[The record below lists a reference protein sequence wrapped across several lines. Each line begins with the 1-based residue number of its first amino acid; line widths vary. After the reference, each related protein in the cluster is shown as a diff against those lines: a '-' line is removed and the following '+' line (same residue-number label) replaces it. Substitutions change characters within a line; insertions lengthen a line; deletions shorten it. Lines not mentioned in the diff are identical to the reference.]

1 MKYLDVFNQFKPIL
15 ISVITTIL
23 ITKFTNQL
31 SLIKSPIDVH
41 LLTIIFCLLIF
52 LTMPLVFVLLN
63 NIFDYGLGL
72 KSTLQWSVLA
82 LASAIFAILFRF
94 FQTTPSLSSHNETE
108 ILIGMI
114 ITIIV
119 AYGLFMLFYNALQ
132 FYFLTFKFEWRQV
145 RKRRK
150 RLTWFTKLFFY

>member
-145 RKRRK
+145 QKRRK